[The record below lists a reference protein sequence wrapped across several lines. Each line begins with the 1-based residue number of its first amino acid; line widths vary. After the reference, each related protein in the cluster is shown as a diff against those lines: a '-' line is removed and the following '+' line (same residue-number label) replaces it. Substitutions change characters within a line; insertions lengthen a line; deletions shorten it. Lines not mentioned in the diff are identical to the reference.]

1 MGQKAICHNSTDN
14 PETQPRRQMNTVAW
28 YEIRIPNIH
37 TVFATLTFASGYS
50 LQLFNGDEMRLKTAA
65 LALLI
70 TTPVAAESV
79 QFPVTIPQECF
90 ELAQREGVPTV
101 IENRMQ
107 ATKAKLKLAQMKNSD
122 HLVRECRAAVHRAQ
136 QAVAA
141 QTGTTVR
148 SQRAQGGAQAAEA
161 RSQNNQP

>member
-1 MGQKAICHNSTDN
+1 
-14 PETQPRRQMNTVAW
+14 
-28 YEIRIPNIH
+28 
-37 TVFATLTFASGYS
+37 
-50 LQLFNGDEMRLKTAA
+50 MRLSTAA

-70 TTPVAAESV
+70 ATPVAAESV
-79 QFPVTIPQECF
+79 QFPITIPQECF

-122 HLVRECRAAVHRAQ
+122 HLVRECRAAVQRAQ

>member
-1 MGQKAICHNSTDN
+1 
-14 PETQPRRQMNTVAW
+14 
-28 YEIRIPNIH
+28 
-37 TVFATLTFASGYS
+37 
-50 LQLFNGDEMRLKTAA
+50 MRLSTAA

-79 QFPVTIPQECF
+79 QFPITIPQECF

-101 IENRMQ
+101 IENKMQ

-136 QAVAA
+136 QLVAA
-141 QTGTTVR
+141 QVGTSART
-148 SQRAQGGAQAAEA
+148 QLGAQPGFHGGFEAGAQAAEA
-161 RSQNNQP
+161 RSQNNQR

>member
-1 MGQKAICHNSTDN
+1 
-14 PETQPRRQMNTVAW
+14 
-28 YEIRIPNIH
+28 
-37 TVFATLTFASGYS
+37 
-50 LQLFNGDEMRLKTAA
+50 MRLKTAA

-79 QFPVTIPQECF
+79 QFPITIPQECF

-122 HLVRECRAAVHRAQ
+122 HLVRECRAAVHRAR
-136 QAVAA
+136 QAAA
-141 QTGTTVR
+141 QAGTPAR
-148 SQRAQGGAQAAEA
+148 SQGAQPGFHGGFEAGAQAAEA

>member
-1 MGQKAICHNSTDN
+1 MD
-14 PETQPRRQMNTVAW
+14 TVAW
-28 YEIRIPNIH
+28 YEIRIPNICAL
-37 TVFATLTFASGYS
+37 FATLALASGFS
-50 LQLFNGDEMRLKTAA
+50 LQLFNGDEMRLSTAA

-70 TTPVAAESV
+70 TTPVAAQSV
-79 QFPVTIPQECF
+79 QFPITIPQECF

-101 IENRMQ
+101 IQNKMQ

-141 QTGTTVR
+141 QAGTPA
-148 SQRAQGGAQAAEA
+148 RAQLGVQPGSHGGFEAGAHAAEA

>member
-1 MGQKAICHNSTDN
+1 MEACRQK
-14 PETQPRRQMNTVAW
+14 NTVPGHK
-28 YEIRIPNIH
+28 IRIPNIH
-37 TVFATLTFASGYS
+37 YRFRHRMCFASGCFS
-50 LQLFNGDEMRLKTAA
+50 HLFNGDEMRLRTAA
-65 LALLI
+65 LALVI
-70 TTPVAAESV
+70 ATPVAAESV

-136 QAVAA
+136 EAVAQA
-141 QTGTTVR
+141 GSSAKPQTGV
-148 SQRAQGGAQAAEA
+148 QVGFDAGVQASDA
-161 RSQNNQP
+161 RNQNQP

>member
-1 MGQKAICHNSTDN
+1 MQSRDSNPAVRWTQLLGIRFASQTST
-14 PETQPRRQMNTVAW
+14 P
-28 YEIRIPNIH
+28 
-37 TVFATLTFASGYS
+37 FATLALASGFS
-50 LQLFNGDEMRLKTAA
+50 LQLFNGDEMHLRTAA

-79 QFPVTIPQECF
+79 QFPITIPQECF

-101 IENRMQ
+101 IENKMQ

-136 QAVAA
+136 QAMAA
-141 QTGTTVR
+141 QAGTPAR
-148 SQRAQGGAQAAEA
+148 SQGAQPGFHGGFEAGAQAAEA
-161 RSQNNQP
+161 RSQNHQP

>member
-1 MGQKAICHNSTDN
+1 LGW
-14 PETQPRRQMNTVAW
+14 QPRRQKDTVAW
-28 YEIRIPNIH
+28 YKIRIPNIQ
-37 TVFATLTFASGYS
+37 TPFATLALASGFS
-50 LQLFNGDEMRLKTAA
+50 LQLFNGDEMRLSTAA

-79 QFPVTIPQECF
+79 QFPITIPQECF

-101 IENRMQ
+101 IENKMQ

-141 QTGTTVR
+141 QAGTPA
-148 SQRAQGGAQAAEA
+148 RAQGAQPGFHGGFEAGAQAAEA

>member
-1 MGQKAICHNSTDN
+1 
-14 PETQPRRQMNTVAW
+14 
-28 YEIRIPNIH
+28 
-37 TVFATLTFASGYS
+37 
-50 LQLFNGDEMRLKTAA
+50 MRLSTAA

-79 QFPVTIPQECF
+79 QFPITIPQECF

-136 QAVAA
+136 QAAA
-141 QTGTTVR
+141 QAGTFAK
-148 SQRAQGGAQAAEA
+148 SQGHAGFQAGVEAAAQAGDA

>member
-1 MGQKAICHNSTDN
+1 MD
-14 PETQPRRQMNTVAW
+14 TVAW
-28 YEIRIPNIH
+28 YEIRIPNIQ
-37 TVFATLTFASGYS
+37 TVFATLALASGYS
-50 LQLFNGDEMRLKTAA
+50 LQLFNGDEMRLSTAA

-79 QFPVTIPQECF
+79 QFPITIPQECF

-141 QTGTTVR
+141 QAGTSAR
-148 SQRAQGGAQAAEA
+148 SQGAQAGAQPGFHGGFEAGAQAAEA
-161 RSQNNQP
+161 RSQHNQP

>member
-1 MGQKAICHNSTDN
+1 
-14 PETQPRRQMNTVAW
+14 
-28 YEIRIPNIH
+28 
-37 TVFATLTFASGYS
+37 
-50 LQLFNGDEMRLKTAA
+50 MRLSTAA

-79 QFPVTIPQECF
+79 QFPITIPQECF

-101 IENRMQ
+101 IENKMQ

-141 QTGTTVR
+141 QAGTPA
-148 SQRAQGGAQAAEA
+148 RAQFGAQPGFHGGFEAGARAAEV

>member
-1 MGQKAICHNSTDN
+1 MHL
-14 PETQPRRQMNTVAW
+14 
-28 YEIRIPNIH
+28 RI
-37 TVFATLTFASGYS
+37 
-50 LQLFNGDEMRLKTAA
+50 AA
-65 LALLI
+65 LALVI
-70 TTPVAAESV
+70 TTPVAAET

-136 QAVAA
+136 QAAA
-141 QTGTTVR
+141 QAGTFAK
-148 SQRAQGGAQAAEA
+148 SQGHAGFQAGVEAAAQAGDA

>member
-1 MGQKAICHNSTDN
+1 LVQDSHPKHPT
-14 PETQPRRQMNTVAW
+14 P
-28 YEIRIPNIH
+28 
-37 TVFATLTFASGYS
+37 FATLALASGFS
-50 LQLFNGDEMRLKTAA
+50 PQLVNGDEMRLSTAA

-79 QFPVTIPQECF
+79 QFPITIPQECF

-101 IENRMQ
+101 IENKMQ

-141 QTGTTVR
+141 QAGT
-148 SQRAQGGAQAAEA
+148 SARAQGAQPGFHGGFEAGAQAAEA

>member
-1 MGQKAICHNSTDN
+1 
-14 PETQPRRQMNTVAW
+14 
-28 YEIRIPNIH
+28 
-37 TVFATLTFASGYS
+37 
-50 LQLFNGDEMRLKTAA
+50 MRLRTAA

-70 TTPVAAESV
+70 STPVVAATP
-79 QFPVTIPQECF
+79 QFPITIPQECF

-136 QAVAA
+136 QAAA
-141 QTGTTVR
+141 QADTQAK
-148 SQRAQGGAQAAEA
+148 SQVGGQGGFEAGVQASEA
-161 RSQNNQP
+161 RSQNQP

>member
-1 MGQKAICHNSTDN
+1 
-14 PETQPRRQMNTVAW
+14 MNTVAW

-37 TVFATLTFASGYS
+37 TVFATLTFASYS

-79 QFPVTIPQECF
+79 QFPITIPQECF